1 MRCMNIVGARV
12 KEARYQHSPRITQED
27 LAARLEVRG
36 MNIDRGGVAK
46 IENGHR
52 RVLDSEVV
60 LLAEAL
66 NVTVSWLLLGDET
79 NYHPPHL
86 PKSQR

>member
-1 MRCMNIVGARV
+1 M
-12 KEARYQHSPRITQED
+12 KEARHRNSPRRVTQED

-52 RVLDSEVV
+52 RVLDAEVV

-66 NVTVSWLLLGDET
+66 NVSVSWLLLGQEDT
-79 NYHPPHL
+79 LLPPAI
-86 PKSQR
+86 